1 MSFTENELLKALGE
15 EEETVEAE
23 GIAADLAEEEPVADE
38 QPAEEVTEETPVE
51 EAPAEETPAE
61 EEKGEEEKP
70 ADAEPTQEEPVEEE
84 KPTEEPEMILGK
96 FKTVDDLKNAY
107 QNLEKKFGEKA
118 KEVKEV
124 AQATGDDFDKAV
136 NAKIAEE
143 TWKAVDKAF
152 ETITDPEHAKEAQY
166 LLMQFKRTGD
176 ANLLEQAR
184 GYLDARVDRRLEVE
198 SMNIAAKIQQTA
210 NEHRQEILLKPL
222 SDELDKMAEEDP
234 EFMNDEQ
241 NQNLMAMAIKLNPAT
256 VDVRAVKK
264 AIKEYK
270 ELSYKKGY
278 EAAKKEFAKQAEKKT
293 VSIKSQPKVEIEK
306 PKKSYDEM
314 TIEEQLGEEYKS
326 ML

>member
-15 EEETVEAE
+15 EEEKVEDE
-23 GIAADLAEEEPVADE
+23 GIAADLTEEEK
-38 QPAEEVTEETPVE
+38 PVE
-51 EAPAEETPAE
+51 EAPAEEVVEEKPAEESDVEEPAEETPSEEKPADTEPAEEPAE
-61 EEKGEEEKP
+61 EEK
-70 ADAEPTQEEPVEEE
+70 PVEEP
-84 KPTEEPEMILGK
+84 KLILGK
-96 FKTVDDLKNAY
+96 FKSQEDLEKAY

-136 NAKIAEE
+136 QAKIAEE
-143 TWKAVDKAF
+143 TWKVVDKAF
-152 ETITDPEHAKEAQY
+152 DTITDPEHAKEAQY

-198 SMNIAAKIQQTA
+198 SMNVAAKIQQTA
-210 NEHRQEILLKPL
+210 NAHRQEILLKPL
-222 SDELDKMAEEDP
+222 SDELGKMAEEDP

-264 AIKEYK
+264 AIQDYK

-278 EAAKKEFAKQAEKKT
+278 EAAKREFAKQAEKKA

-306 PKKSYDEM
+306 PKKSYDDM

>member
-15 EEETVEAE
+15 EEEKVEDE
-23 GIAADLAEEEPVADE
+23 GITADLTEEEK
-38 QPAEEVTEETPVE
+38 PVE
-51 EAPAEETPAE
+51 EAPAEEVVEEKPAE
-61 EEKGEEEKP
+61 EEPAAEETPSEEKP
-70 ADAEPTQEEPVEEE
+70 ADTEPAQEEPAVEE
-84 KPTEEPEMILGK
+84 KPVEEPKLILGK
-96 FKTVDDLKNAY
+96 FKSQEDLEKAY

-143 TWKAVDKAF
+143 TWKVVDKAF

-176 ANLLEQAR
+176 ANFLEQAR
-184 GYLDARVDRRLEVE
+184 GYLDARVDRRLEVD
-198 SMNIAAKIQQTA
+198 SMNVAARIQQTA
-210 NEHRQEILLKPL
+210 NAHRQEILLKPL
-222 SDELDKMAEEDP
+222 SDELDRMVEEDP

-241 NQNLMAMAIKLNPAT
+241 NQTLMAMAIKLNPAT

-278 EAAKKEFAKQAEKKT
+278 EAAQKEFAKQAEKKT

>member
-15 EEETVEAE
+15 EEEKVEDE
-23 GIAADLAEEEPVADE
+23 GIAADLTEEEK
-38 QPAEEVTEETPVE
+38 PVE
-51 EAPAEETPAE
+51 EAPAEEVVEEQPAE
-61 EEKGEEEKP
+61 EEPAAEETPSEEKP
-70 ADAEPTQEEPVEEE
+70 ADTEPAQEEPAVEE
-84 KPTEEPEMILGK
+84 KPVEEPKLILGK
-96 FKTVDDLKNAY
+96 FKSQEDLEKAY

-143 TWKAVDKAF
+143 TWKVVDKAF

-166 LLMQFKRTGD
+166 LLMKFKKTGD
-176 ANLLEQAR
+176 ANFLEQAR
-184 GYLDARVDRRLEVE
+184 GYLDARVDRRLEVD
-198 SMNIAAKIQQTA
+198 SMNVAARIQQTA
-210 NEHRQEILLKPL
+210 NAHRQEILLKPL
-222 SDELDKMAEEDP
+222 SDELDRMVEEDP

-241 NQNLMAMAIKLNPAT
+241 NQTLMAMAIKLNPAT

-278 EAAKKEFAKQAEKKT
+278 EAAQKEFAKQAEKKT

-306 PKKSYDEM
+306 PKKSYDDM

>member
-15 EEETVEAE
+15 DEEKVEDE
-23 GIAADLAEEEPVADE
+23 GIAADLTEEEK
-38 QPAEEVTEETPVE
+38 TVE
-51 EAPAEETPAE
+51 EAPAEEVVEEKPAE
-61 EEKGEEEKP
+61 EEPAVEETPSEEQPANTEPAQEEPAVEEKP
-70 ADAEPTQEEPVEEE
+70 VEEP
-84 KPTEEPEMILGK
+84 KLILGK
-96 FKTVDDLKNAY
+96 FKSQEDLEKAY

-143 TWKAVDKAF
+143 TWKVVDKAF

-166 LLMQFKRTGD
+166 LLMKFKKTGD
-176 ANLLEQAR
+176 ANFLEQAR
-184 GYLDARVDRRLEVE
+184 GYLDARVDRRLEVD
-198 SMNIAAKIQQTA
+198 SMNVAARIQQTA
-210 NEHRQEILLKPL
+210 NAHRQEILLKPL
-222 SDELDKMAEEDP
+222 SDELDRMVEEDP

-241 NQNLMAMAIKLNPAT
+241 NQTLMAMAIKLNPAT

-278 EAAKKEFAKQAEKKT
+278 EAAQKEFAKQAEKKT

>member
-15 EEETVEAE
+15 EEEKVEDE
-23 GIAADLAEEEPVADE
+23 GIAADLTEEEK
-38 QPAEEVTEETPVE
+38 PVE
-51 EAPAEETPAE
+51 EAPAEEVVEEQPAE
-61 EEKGEEEKP
+61 EEPTAEETPLEEKP
-70 ADAEPTQEEPVEEE
+70 ADTEPAQEEPAAEE
-84 KPTEEPEMILGK
+84 KPVEEPKLILGK
-96 FKTVDDLKNAY
+96 FKSQEDLEKAY

-143 TWKAVDKAF
+143 TWKVVDKAF

-166 LLMQFKRTGD
+166 LLMKFKKTGD
-176 ANLLEQAR
+176 ANFLEQAR
-184 GYLDARVDRRLEVE
+184 GYLDARVDRRLEVD
-198 SMNIAAKIQQTA
+198 SMNVAARIQQTA
-210 NEHRQEILLKPL
+210 NAHRQEILLKPL
-222 SDELDKMAEEDP
+222 SDELDRMVEEDP

-241 NQNLMAMAIKLNPAT
+241 NQTLMAMAIKLNPAT

-278 EAAKKEFAKQAEKKT
+278 EAAQKEFAKQAEKKT

-306 PKKSYDEM
+306 PKKSYDDM

>member
-15 EEETVEAE
+15 DEEKVEDE
-23 GIAADLAEEEPVADE
+23 GIAADLTEEEK
-38 QPAEEVTEETPVE
+38 PVE
-51 EAPAEETPAE
+51 EAPAEEAVEEQPAE
-61 EEKGEEEKP
+61 EEPVAEETPSEEKP
-70 ADAEPTQEEPVEEE
+70 ADTEPAEEEPAAEEKPVEEP
-84 KPTEEPEMILGK
+84 KLILGK
-96 FKTVDDLKNAY
+96 FKSQEDLEKAY

-143 TWKAVDKAF
+143 TWKVVDKAF

-184 GYLDARVDRRLEVE
+184 GYLDARVDRRLEVD
-198 SMNIAAKIQQTA
+198 SMNVAARIQQTA
-210 NEHRQEILLKPL
+210 NAHRQEILLKPL
-222 SDELDKMAEEDP
+222 SDELDRMAEEDP

-264 AIKEYK
+264 AIQDYK

-278 EAAKKEFAKQAEKKT
+278 EAAKREFAKQAEKKT

-306 PKKSYDEM
+306 PKKSYDDM

>member
-15 EEETVEAE
+15 EEEKVEDE
-23 GIAADLAEEEPVADE
+23 GIAADLTEEEK
-38 QPAEEVTEETPVE
+38 PVE
-51 EAPAEETPAE
+51 EAPAEEVIEEQPAE
-61 EEKGEEEKP
+61 EEPAAEETPSEEKP
-70 ADAEPTQEEPVEEE
+70 ADTEPAQEEPAVEE
-84 KPTEEPEMILGK
+84 KPVEEPKLILGK
-96 FKTVDDLKNAY
+96 FKSQEDLEKAY

-143 TWKAVDKAF
+143 TWKVVDKAF
-152 ETITDPEHAKEAQY
+152 DTITDPEHAKEAQY
-166 LLMQFKRTGD
+166 LLMKFKKTGD
-176 ANLLEQAR
+176 ANFLEQAR
-184 GYLDARVDRRLEVE
+184 GYLDARVDRRLEVD
-198 SMNIAAKIQQTA
+198 SMNVAARIQQTA
-210 NEHRQEILLKPL
+210 NAHRQEILLKPL
-222 SDELDKMAEEDP
+222 SDELDRMVEEDP

-241 NQNLMAMAIKLNPAT
+241 NQTLMAMAIKLNPAT

-278 EAAKKEFAKQAEKKT
+278 EAAQKEFAKQAEKKT

>member
-15 EEETVEAE
+15 EEEKVEDE
-23 GIAADLAEEEPVADE
+23 GIAADLTEEEK
-38 QPAEEVTEETPVE
+38 PVE
-51 EAPAEETPAE
+51 EAPAEEVVEEQPAE
-61 EEKGEEEKP
+61 EEPAAEETPSEEKP
-70 ADAEPTQEEPVEEE
+70 ADTEPAQEEPAAEE
-84 KPTEEPEMILGK
+84 KPVEEPKLILGK
-96 FKTVDDLKNAY
+96 FKSQEDLEKAY

-143 TWKAVDKAF
+143 TWKVVDKAF

-166 LLMQFKRTGD
+166 LLMKFKKTGD
-176 ANLLEQAR
+176 ANFLEQAR
-184 GYLDARVDRRLEVE
+184 GYLDARVDRRLEVD
-198 SMNIAAKIQQTA
+198 SMNVAARIQQTA
-210 NEHRQEILLKPL
+210 NAHRQEILLKPL
-222 SDELDKMAEEDP
+222 SDELDRMVEEDP

-241 NQNLMAMAIKLNPAT
+241 NQTLMAMAIKLNPAT

-278 EAAKKEFAKQAEKKT
+278 EAAQKEFAKQAEKKT

>member
-15 EEETVEAE
+15 DEEKVEDEGITADLTEEEK
-23 GIAADLAEEEPVADE
+23 
-38 QPAEEVTEETPVE
+38 PVE
-51 EAPAEETPAE
+51 EAPAEEVVEEQPAE
-61 EEKGEEEKP
+61 EEPAAEETPSEEKP
-70 ADAEPTQEEPVEEE
+70 ADTEPAQEEPAAEE
-84 KPTEEPEMILGK
+84 KPVEEPKLILGK
-96 FKTVDDLKNAY
+96 FKSQEDLEKAY

-143 TWKAVDKAF
+143 TWKVVDKAF

-176 ANLLEQAR
+176 ANFLEQAR
-184 GYLDARVDRRLEVE
+184 GYLDARVDRRLEVD
-198 SMNIAAKIQQTA
+198 SMNVAARIQQTA
-210 NEHRQEILLKPL
+210 NAHRQEILLKPL
-222 SDELDKMAEEDP
+222 SDELDRMVEEDP

-241 NQNLMAMAIKLNPAT
+241 NQTLMAMAIKLNPAT

-278 EAAKKEFAKQAEKKT
+278 EAAQKEFAKQAEKKT

>member
-15 EEETVEAE
+15 EEEKVEDE
-23 GIAADLAEEEPVADE
+23 GITADLTEEEK
-38 QPAEEVTEETPVE
+38 PVE
-51 EAPAEETPAE
+51 EAPAEEVVEEQPAE
-61 EEKGEEEKP
+61 EEPAAEETPSEEKP
-70 ADAEPTQEEPVEEE
+70 ADTEPAQEEPAAEE
-84 KPTEEPEMILGK
+84 KPVEEPKLILGK
-96 FKTVDDLKNAY
+96 FKSQEDLEKAY

-143 TWKAVDKAF
+143 TWKVVDKAF

-176 ANLLEQAR
+176 ANFLEQAR
-184 GYLDARVDRRLEVE
+184 GYLDARVDRRLEVD
-198 SMNIAAKIQQTA
+198 SMNVAARIQQTA
-210 NEHRQEILLKPL
+210 NAHRQEILLKPL
-222 SDELDKMAEEDP
+222 SDELDRMVEEDP

-241 NQNLMAMAIKLNPAT
+241 NQTLMAMAIKLNPAT

-278 EAAKKEFAKQAEKKT
+278 EAAQKEFAKQAEKKT

>member
-15 EEETVEAE
+15 DEEKVEDE
-23 GIAADLAEEEPVADE
+23 GIAADLTEEEKPV
-38 QPAEEVTEETPVE
+38 
-51 EAPAEETPAE
+51 EETPAE
-61 EEKGEEEKP
+61 EVVEEKPAEEEPTAEEETPSEEKP
-70 ADAEPTQEEPVEEE
+70 ADTEPAQEEPAEEE
-84 KPTEEPEMILGK
+84 KPVEEPKLILGK
-96 FKTVDDLKNAY
+96 FKSQEDLEKAY

-143 TWKAVDKAF
+143 TWKVVDKAF

-166 LLMQFKRTGD
+166 LLMKFKKTGD
-176 ANLLEQAR
+176 ANFLEQAR
-184 GYLDARVDRRLEVE
+184 GYLDARVDRRLEVD
-198 SMNIAAKIQQTA
+198 SMNVAAMIQQTA
-210 NEHRQEILLKPL
+210 NAHRQEILLKPL
-222 SDELDKMAEEDP
+222 SDELDRMVEEDP

-241 NQNLMAMAIKLNPAT
+241 NQTLMAMAIKLNPAT

-278 EAAKKEFAKQAEKKT
+278 EAAQKEFAKQAEKKT

>member
-15 EEETVEAE
+15 DEEKVEDE
-23 GIAADLAEEEPVADE
+23 GIAADLTEEEK
-38 QPAEEVTEETPVE
+38 PVE
-51 EAPAEETPAE
+51 EAPAEEVVEEQPAE
-61 EEKGEEEKP
+61 EEPAAEETPSEEQPADTEPAQEEPAAEEKP
-70 ADAEPTQEEPVEEE
+70 VEEP
-84 KPTEEPEMILGK
+84 KLILGK
-96 FKTVDDLKNAY
+96 FKSQEDLEKAY

-143 TWKAVDKAF
+143 TWKVVDKAF

-166 LLMQFKRTGD
+166 LLMKFKKTGD
-176 ANLLEQAR
+176 ANFLEQAR
-184 GYLDARVDRRLEVE
+184 GYLDARVDRRLEVD
-198 SMNIAAKIQQTA
+198 SMNVAARIQQTA
-210 NEHRQEILLKPL
+210 NAHRQEILLKPL
-222 SDELDKMAEEDP
+222 SDELDRMVEEDP

-241 NQNLMAMAIKLNPAT
+241 NQTLMAMAIKLNPAT

-278 EAAKKEFAKQAEKKT
+278 EAAQKEFAKQAEKKT

>member
-15 EEETVEAE
+15 DEEKVEDE
-23 GIAADLAEEEPVADE
+23 GIAADLTEEEK
-38 QPAEEVTEETPVE
+38 TVE
-51 EAPAEETPAE
+51 EAPAEEVVEEKPAE
-61 EEKGEEEKP
+61 EEPAVEETPSEEQPANTEPAQEEPAVEEKP
-70 ADAEPTQEEPVEEE
+70 VEEP
-84 KPTEEPEMILGK
+84 KLILGK
-96 FKTVDDLKNAY
+96 FKSQEDLEKAY

-143 TWKAVDKAF
+143 TWKVVDKAF

-166 LLMQFKRTGD
+166 LLMKFKKTCD
-176 ANLLEQAR
+176 ANFLEQAR
-184 GYLDARVDRRLEVE
+184 GYLDARVDRRLEVD
-198 SMNIAAKIQQTA
+198 SMNVAARIQQTA
-210 NEHRQEILLKPL
+210 NAHRQEILLKPL
-222 SDELDKMAEEDP
+222 SDELDRMVEEDP
-234 EFMNDEQ
+234 EFMNEEQ
-241 NQNLMAMAIKLNPAT
+241 NQTLMAMAIKLNPAT

-278 EAAKKEFAKQAEKKT
+278 EAAQKEFAKQAEKKT

>member
-15 EEETVEAE
+15 EEEKVEDE
-23 GIAADLAEEEPVADE
+23 GIAADLTEEEKPVE
-38 QPAEEVTEETPVE
+38 EPATEEVVE
-51 EAPAEETPAE
+51 EAPVE
-61 EEKGEEEKP
+61 EEKVEEEPASEEPAEEKP
-70 ADAEPTQEEPVEEE
+70 ADTEPAQEEVVEEE
-84 KPTEEPEMILGK
+84 KPVEEPKLILGK
-96 FKTVDDLKNAY
+96 FKSQEDLEKAY

-210 NEHRQEILLKPL
+210 NAHRQEILLKPL

-270 ELSYKKGY
+270 DLSYKKGY
-278 EAAKKEFAKQAEKKT
+278 EAAKREFAKQAEKKA
-293 VSIKSQPKVEIEK
+293 VSIKSQPKVEVEK
-306 PKKSYDEM
+306 PKKSYDDM
-314 TIEEQLGEEYKS
+314 SIEEQLGEEYKS

>member
-15 EEETVEAE
+15 DEEKVTDE
-23 GIAADLAEEEPVADE
+23 GIAADLTEEEK
-38 QPAEEVTEETPVE
+38 
-51 EAPAEETPAE
+51 PAEETPAE
-61 EEKGEEEKP
+61 EVVEEKPVEEEPAAEETPSEEKP
-70 ADAEPTQEEPVEEE
+70 ADTEPAEEEPAAEEKPVEEP
-84 KPTEEPEMILGK
+84 KLILGK
-96 FKTVDDLKNAY
+96 FKSQEDLEKAY

-143 TWKAVDKAF
+143 TWKVVDKAF

-166 LLMQFKRTGD
+166 LLMKFKKTGD
-176 ANLLEQAR
+176 ANFLEQAR
-184 GYLDARVDRRLEVE
+184 GYLDARVDRRLEVD
-198 SMNIAAKIQQTA
+198 SMNVAARIQQTA
-210 NEHRQEILLKPL
+210 NAHRQEILLKPL
-222 SDELDKMAEEDP
+222 SDELDRMVEEDP

-278 EAAKKEFAKQAEKKT
+278 EAAQKEFAKQAEKKT

-306 PKKSYDEM
+306 PKKSYDDM

>member
-15 EEETVEAE
+15 EEEKVDE
-23 GIAADLAEEEPVADE
+23 GIAADLTEEEK
-38 QPAEEVTEETPVE
+38 PVE
-51 EAPAEETPAE
+51 EAPAEEVVEEQPAE
-61 EEKGEEEKP
+61 EEPAAEETPSEEKP
-70 ADAEPTQEEPVEEE
+70 ADTEPAQEEPAAEE
-84 KPTEEPEMILGK
+84 KPVEEPKLILGK
-96 FKTVDDLKNAY
+96 FKSQEDLEKAY

-143 TWKAVDKAF
+143 TWKVVDKAF

-166 LLMQFKRTGD
+166 LLMKFKKTGD
-176 ANLLEQAR
+176 ANFLEQAR
-184 GYLDARVDRRLEVE
+184 GYLDARVDRRLEVD
-198 SMNIAAKIQQTA
+198 SMNVAARIQQTA
-210 NEHRQEILLKPL
+210 NAHRQEILLKPL
-222 SDELDKMAEEDP
+222 SDELDRMVEEDP

-278 EAAKKEFAKQAEKKT
+278 EAAQKEFAKQAEKKT

>member
-15 EEETVEAE
+15 EEEKVEDE
-23 GIAADLAEEEPVADE
+23 GIAADLTEEEKPV
-38 QPAEEVTEETPVE
+38 
-51 EAPAEETPAE
+51 EETPAE
-61 EEKGEEEKP
+61 EVVEEQPAEEEPTAEETPSEEKP
-70 ADAEPTQEEPVEEE
+70 ADTEPAQEEPAAEE
-84 KPTEEPEMILGK
+84 KPVEEPKLILGK
-96 FKTVDDLKNAY
+96 FKSQEDLEKAY

-143 TWKAVDKAF
+143 TWKVVDKAF

-166 LLMQFKRTGD
+166 LLMKFKKTGD
-176 ANLLEQAR
+176 ANFLEQAR
-184 GYLDARVDRRLEVE
+184 GYLDARVDRRLEVD
-198 SMNIAAKIQQTA
+198 SMNVAARIQQTA
-210 NEHRQEILLKPL
+210 NAHRQEILLKPL
-222 SDELDKMAEEDP
+222 SDELDRMVEEDP

-241 NQNLMAMAIKLNPAT
+241 NQTLMAMAIKLNPAT

-278 EAAKKEFAKQAEKKT
+278 EAAQKEFAKQAEKKT

>member
-15 EEETVEAE
+15 EEEKVEDE
-23 GIAADLAEEEPVADE
+23 GIAADLTEEEKPV
-38 QPAEEVTEETPVE
+38 
-51 EAPAEETPAE
+51 EETPAE
-61 EEKGEEEKP
+61 EVVEEKPAEEEPTAEETPSEEKP
-70 ADAEPTQEEPVEEE
+70 ADTEPAQEEPAAEE
-84 KPTEEPEMILGK
+84 KPVEEPKLILGK
-96 FKTVDDLKNAY
+96 FKSQEDLEKAY

-143 TWKAVDKAF
+143 TWKVVDKAF

-166 LLMQFKRTGD
+166 LLMKFKKTGD
-176 ANLLEQAR
+176 ANFLEQAR
-184 GYLDARVDRRLEVE
+184 GYLDARVDSRLEVD
-198 SMNIAAKIQQTA
+198 SMNVAARIQQTA
-210 NEHRQEILLKPL
+210 NAHRQEILLKPL
-222 SDELDKMAEEDP
+222 SDELDRMVEEDP

-278 EAAKKEFAKQAEKKT
+278 EAAQKEFAKQAEKKT

-306 PKKSYDEM
+306 PKKSYDDM

>member
-15 EEETVEAE
+15 EEEKVEDE
-23 GIAADLAEEEPVADE
+23 GIAADLTEEEK
-38 QPAEEVTEETPVE
+38 PVE
-51 EAPAEETPAE
+51 EAPAEEVVKEQPAEEEPAVEETPSEEKPADTEPAQEEPAE
-61 EEKGEEEKP
+61 EEK
-70 ADAEPTQEEPVEEE
+70 PVEEP
-84 KPTEEPEMILGK
+84 KLILGK
-96 FKTVDDLKNAY
+96 FKSQEDLEKAY

-143 TWKAVDKAF
+143 TWKVVDKAF

-166 LLMQFKRTGD
+166 LLMKFKKTGD
-176 ANLLEQAR
+176 ANFLEQAR
-184 GYLDARVDRRLEVE
+184 GYLDARVDRRLEVD
-198 SMNIAAKIQQTA
+198 SMNVAARIQQTA
-210 NEHRQEILLKPL
+210 NAHRQEILLKPL
-222 SDELDKMAEEDP
+222 SDELDRMVEEDP

-241 NQNLMAMAIKLNPAT
+241 NQTLMAMAIKLNPAT

-278 EAAKKEFAKQAEKKT
+278 EAAQKEFAKQAEKKT